1 MSARS
6 MTRARVRELE
16 RSRRRNRRRA
26 AQLSAGAAVALG
38 AGAMFAPGAE
48 AATLTVNSTADA
60 PAGPCDATC
69 TLRDAV
75 EEANTDA
82 DVDVIAFAPAVTGE
96 ITLIEGEIP
105 IDAGIDIQGPGS
117 GVLRISGDANGDDL
131 PDAGDSRIFY
141 VNVTNGG
148 AEGDP
153 VSISGLTLQQGSES
167 GSGGALQ
174 SYYADLTVSD
184 SVLRDNV
191 AGSTGGA
198 LYSEGRLTVDNTVF
212 RDNLAEGSGG
222 GALYADH
229 ESTSAENG
237 DVTITDSTFEGN
249 EASAG
254 YGRGGA
260 IYLDQYNDAVVVSRS
275 TFTDNTANGDGGAI
289 NVYGPRDGS
298 FELSNSTLSG
308 NSTTESG
315 GAVFFGNYFD
325 SPMRVEN
332 STVVNNSADVDG
344 GGLYRFGGDDTG
356 GTTDDT
362 VVVSSTI
369 VANNDA
375 LGAGNDIADR
385 TVVGTVGTFEI
396 GHSLIEDPTG
406 AAITAAPAGSN
417 IVGVDPMLG
426 PLADNGGPT
435 LTHLPT
441 ATNSP
446 VVNAGVDNGLATDQR
461 GFARNDDLGQ
471 PGALNSDGTDI
482 GAVEL
487 RGASVTITAG
497 PDGGVIPGDRAT
509 FVFEGSRPDQAFE
522 CSLDGAPFSPCG
534 SPLEL
539 RGLSEGEHTF
549 SVRAVTSPDGVGGN
563 TETRSFRVD
572 TTVQG
577 AKLKAKKSQEIKGDN
592 VVVKVKASAKEVA
605 NVKAKGKIVVGND
618 KFKLKTVKKA
628 LLDVGKMKT
637 LKLKLKKSS
646 DADQVLD
653 AIADG
658 EKVKAKIS
666 GKFSD
671 ELGNTKKKKASSTL
685 K

>member
-16 RSRRRNRRRA
+16 RSRRRNGRRA
-26 AQLSAGAAVALG
+26 AQLSAGAAVAFG
-38 AGAMFAPGAE
+38 AGALFAPGAE
-48 AATLTVNSTADA
+48 AATLTVNSTADL
-60 PAGPCDATC
+60 PATPCDATC
-69 TLRDAV
+69 TLRDAI
-75 EEANTDA
+75 EEANADA

-117 GVLRISGDANGDDL
+117 GALRISGDANGNDL
-131 PDAGDSRIFY
+131 ADAPDSRIFY
-141 VNVTNGG
+141 VNVMNGG
-148 AEGDP
+148 VEGDP
-153 VSISGLTLQQGSES
+153 VSISGLTLQEGYV
-167 GSGGALQ
+167 GGAGGAIT
-174 SYYADLTVSD
+174 SYYADLGISNV
-184 SVLRDNV
+184 VLRDNYA
-191 AGSTGGA
+191 AGNGGA
-198 LYSEGRLTVDNTVF
+198 LYSEGRLTIAESAF
-212 RDNLAEGSGG
+212 RDNTADGTGG
-222 GALYADH
+222 GAIYADH
-229 ESTSAENG
+229 ESMSAENG
-237 DVTITDSTFEGN
+237 DIAITDSTFEGN
-249 EASAG
+249 AASAATG
-254 YGRGGA
+254 GRGGA
-260 IYLDQYNDAVVVSRS
+260 IYFDQYSDEVTISRS
-275 TFTDNTANGDGGAI
+275 TFNDNSATGDAGAI

-308 NSTTESG
+308 NAAGESG
-315 GAVFFGNYFD
+315 GGVFFGNYFD
-325 SPMRVEN
+325 VPQRIEN
-332 STVVNNSADVDG
+332 STIVDNSAAQDG
-344 GGLYRFGGDDTG
+344 GGIYRYAGANYAGP

-362 VVVSSTI
+362 VVLSSTI

-375 LGAGNDIADR
+375 LGAANDIGDR
-385 TVVGTVGTFEI
+385 TGPGIEGTFQV
-396 GHSLIEDPTG
+396 GHSLIEDPSG
-406 AAITAAPAGSN
+406 AAITADPAGSN
-417 IVGVDPMLG
+417 IVGVDPMLD
-426 PLADNGGPT
+426 PLAANGGPT
-435 LTHLPT
+435 LTHLPA

-509 FVFEGSRPDQAFE
+509 FVFEGSRPGQAFE

-549 SVRAVTSPDGVGGN
+549 SVRAVDSPDGVGGN

-572 TTVQG
+572 TKV
-577 AKLKAKKSQEIKGDN
+577 QEIKGGN

-605 NVKAKGKIVVGND
+605 NVTAKGKIVVGND
-618 KFKLKTVKKA
+618 KFKLKKVKKA
-628 LLDVGKMKT
+628 LLDAGKKKT
-637 LKLKLKKSS
+637 LKLKLKRDA

-658 EKVKAKIS
+658 EKVKAKVS

-671 ELGNTKKKKASSTL
+671 EFGNTKKKKASSTL